1 MTVSLFRNIKT
12 ENWFSMERYAQALA
26 AELRTNSHEL
36 TIKEFSFSVPDF
48 LFRGRRKFFWRFG
61 AYPFL
66 VRFFQGD
73 VNHIVDHSYARAIK
87 YLDKKKTIITCH
99 DLIPLEYEKDSQ
111 ALEIFKKTI
120 SYLPQAAKIIAVSK
134 ATKKDIV
141 EKLKVPEEKVVVVYE
156 GVGEKFKVQTQNQ
169 FQTQIQVH
177 NQIHMGKKIILNVG
191 NSLEYK
197 NINGLLRAFSKVR
210 EEKKDVVLVKVGKFT
225 KEQLELSLKLDLNL
239 SLDIIELTNVSDEE
253 LVNLY
258 NSATVTCMPSHKEG
272 FGFPVLESM
281 ACGTPVVCSNTS
293 SLPEIGGSAAIYCD
307 PNSPSDIA
315 KKLLQVLSF
324 DNSNYQRIVEKGLK
338 QAAEFSW
345 EKCAKETLKIY
356 QTITE

>member
-141 EKLKVPEEKVVVVYE
+141 EKLKVPEEKVVVE
-156 GVGEKFKVQTQNQ
+156 VG
-169 FQTQIQVH
+169 
-177 NQIHMGKKIILNVG
+177 
-191 NSLEYK
+191 
-197 NINGLLRAFSKVR
+197 
-210 EEKKDVVLVKVGKFT
+210 
-225 KEQLELSLKLDLNL
+225 
-239 SLDIIELTNVSDEE
+239 
-253 LVNLY
+253 
-258 NSATVTCMPSHKEG
+258 
-272 FGFPVLESM
+272 
-281 ACGTPVVCSNTS
+281 
-293 SLPEIGGSAAIYCD
+293 
-307 PNSPSDIA
+307 
-315 KKLLQVLSF
+315 
-324 DNSNYQRIVEKGLK
+324 
-338 QAAEFSW
+338 
-345 EKCAKETLKIY
+345 
-356 QTITE
+356 